1 MEDIFDQLD
10 RAGRIEHHARFLA
23 EIVNLRE
30 DSVEMDRRGRL
41 CLDEKV
47 IGPCLGE
54 GHEMAIRLD
63 DHQVH
68 IERFL
73 RGASHCL
80 DNHWS
85 DRHVRREAAVHHVDM
100 DPVGSRRID
109 SANLLGKTPE
119 IRR

>member
-1 MEDIFDQLD
+1 
-10 RAGRIEHHARFLA
+10 
-23 EIVNLRE
+23 
-30 DSVEMDRRGRL
+30 MDRGGRL

-54 GHEMAIRLD
+54 GREIAIRLD

-68 IERFL
+68 IERFQ
-73 RGASHCL
+73 RGPSHGL
-80 DNHWS
+80 HNHWS
-85 DRHVRREAAVHHVDM
+85 DRDVRHEAAVHDVDM

-109 SANLLGKTPE
+109 SANLLGKMSE